1 MNIGTGNLSAGQS
14 SELNKDGTV
23 HSNSH

>member
-23 HSNSH
+23 HSISH